1 MNNPTAPPLQSIYP
15 VLEGPQD
22 DQVLVATEQKTH
34 RLQHISRLQR
44 QLEEERDL
52 RAALYKK
59 YHRGV
64 NVLDG
69 IDTTLITV
77 SMGLGVG
84 GVGLLSTVVAAPVVL
99 GLEAGSLACGI
110 LAVAGK
116 YVGRRL
122 ATKAKKHDEIR
133 VLANCKLNT
142 VADHVSTA
150 LKDGEISDREFR
162 LVLDELAKYYGM
174 RDEIR
179 AGARKAHATV
189 ALDTATKNELLQRG
203 RTEAACHSC
212 ENTRMDIKP
221 ILLTPPTRVYVTPMR
236 LKKSPTSEPAAIKIY
251 NVQR

>member
-1 MNNPTAPPLQSIYP
+1 MNSPSIYP

-22 DQVLVATEQKTH
+22 DQVLVATEQKTCW
-34 RLQHISRLQR
+34 LQHISRLQR

-84 GVGLLSTVVAAPVVL
+84 GVGLLSTIVAAPVVL
-99 GLEAGSLACGI
+99 GLEAGSLVCGI
-110 LAVAGK
+110 LAVASK

-133 VLANCKLNT
+133 VLANSKLNT

-150 LKDGEISDREFR
+150 LKDGEISDQEFR
-162 LVLDELAKYYGM
+162 LVLDEWAKYSGM

-179 AGARKAHATV
+179 AGARKTHATV

-203 RTEAACHSC
+203 RTEARLSF
-212 ENTRMDIKP
+212 
-221 ILLTPPTRVYVTPMR
+221 MR
-236 LKKSPTSEPAAIKIY
+236 KLQDGP
-251 NVQR
+251 

>member
-1 MNNPTAPPLQSIYP
+1 MNNRSMWP
-15 VLEGPQD
+15 VLEGLQE
-22 DQVLVATEQKTH
+22 DQVLVANEH

-84 GVGLLSTVVAAPVVL
+84 GVGLLSTITAVPVVL
-99 GLEAGSLACGI
+99 SLGAGSLACGI

-122 ATKAKKHDEIR
+122 AIKAKKHDEIR
-133 VLANCKLNT
+133 VLANSKLNT
-142 VADHVSTA
+142 VADHISTA
-150 LKDGEISDREFR
+150 LKDGKISDPEFR
-162 LVLDELAKYYGM
+162 LVLDELAKYNSM
-174 RDEIR
+174 RNEIR
-179 AGARKAHATV
+179 TGARKAYDTV

-203 RTEAACHSC
+203 RSEARLSF
-212 ENTRMDIKP
+212 
-221 ILLTPPTRVYVTPMR
+221 MR
-236 LKKSPTSEPAAIKIY
+236 KL
-251 NVQR
+251 

>member
-15 VLEGPQD
+15 VLLEGPQY

-44 QLEEERDL
+44 QLEEERGL
-52 RAALYKK
+52 GAAVYKK
-59 YHRGV
+59 YHWGV

-122 ATKAKKHDEIR
+122 DTKAKKHDEIR
-133 VLANCKLNT
+133 VLANSKLNT

-179 AGARKAHATV
+179 AGARKAHATF

-203 RTEAACHSC
+203 RTEARLSF
-212 ENTRMDIKP
+212 
-221 ILLTPPTRVYVTPMR
+221 MR
-236 LKKSPTSEPAAIKIY
+236 KLQDGP
-251 NVQR
+251 

>member
-1 MNNPTAPPLQSIYP
+1 MKNRSIYP
-15 VLEGPQD
+15 VLEGLQE
-22 DQVLVATEQKTH
+22 DQVLVANEQKTY
-34 RLQHISRLQR
+34 RLQHISRLQQ
-44 QLEEERDL
+44 QLEKERDL

-84 GVGLLSTVVAAPVVL
+84 GVGLLSTIVAAPVVL

-133 VLANCKLNT
+133 VLADSKLNT

-150 LKDGEISDREFR
+150 LKDGEISDPEFR
-162 LVLDELAKYYGM
+162 LVLDELAKYNGM

-179 AGARKAHATV
+179 AGARKAYDTV

-203 RTEAACHSC
+203 RSEARLSF
-212 ENTRMDIKP
+212 
-221 ILLTPPTRVYVTPMR
+221 MR
-236 LKKSPTSEPAAIKIY
+236 KLQDGP
-251 NVQR
+251 

>member
-1 MNNPTAPPLQSIYP
+1 MNDPTAPPLQSIYP
-15 VLEGPQD
+15 VLEGPQE
-22 DQVLVATEQKTH
+22 DQVLVATEQKTY

-64 NVLDG
+64 NALDG

-77 SMGLGVG
+77 SMGLGVV
-84 GVGLLSTVVAAPVVL
+84 GVGLLSTIVAAPVVL

-110 LAVAGK
+110 LAVASK

-133 VLANCKLNT
+133 VLANSKLNT

-189 ALDTATKNELLQRG
+189 ALDTATKNELLQRR
-203 RTEAACHSC
+203 RTEARLSF
-212 ENTRMDIKP
+212 
-221 ILLTPPTRVYVTPMR
+221 MR
-236 LKKSPTSEPAAIKIY
+236 KLQDGP
-251 NVQR
+251 

>member
-1 MNNPTAPPLQSIYP
+1 MNDPTAPSLQSIYP
-15 VLEGPQD
+15 VLEGPQE
-22 DQVLVATEQKTH
+22 VLVVIEQY
-34 RLQHISRLQR
+34 RLQHISRLHR

-64 NVLDG
+64 NALDG

-84 GVGLLSTVVAAPVVL
+84 GVGLLSTIVAAPVVL

-133 VLANCKLNT
+133 VLANSKLNT

-179 AGARKAHATV
+179 AGARKAYATV

-203 RTEAACHSC
+203 RTEARLSF
-212 ENTRMDIKP
+212 
-221 ILLTPPTRVYVTPMR
+221 MR
-236 LKKSPTSEPAAIKIY
+236 KLQDGP
-251 NVQR
+251 

>member
-1 MNNPTAPPLQSIYP
+1 MNNRSIYP
-15 VLEGPQD
+15 VLEGLQE
-22 DQVLVATEQKTH
+22 DQVLVANEQKTY

-84 GVGLLSTVVAAPVVL
+84 GVGLLSTIVAAPVVL

-110 LAVAGK
+110 LAVASK

-133 VLANCKLNT
+133 VLANSKLNT

-150 LKDGEISDREFR
+150 LKDGEISDQEFR
-162 LVLDELAKYYGM
+162 LVLDEWAKYSGM

-179 AGARKAHATV
+179 ACARKTHATV
-189 ALDTATKNELLQRG
+189 ALDTATKKRASSA
-203 RTEAACHSC
+203 RT
-212 ENTRMDIKP
+212 N
-221 ILLTPPTRVYVTPMR
+221 
-236 LKKSPTSEPAAIKIY
+236 
-251 NVQR
+251 

>member
-1 MNNPTAPPLQSIYP
+1 M
-15 VLEGPQD
+15 
-22 DQVLVATEQKTH
+22 LVANEQKTY

-64 NVLDG
+64 NALDG
-69 IDTTLITV
+69 IDTTLIIV

-84 GVGLLSTVVAAPVVL
+84 GVGLLSTIVAAPVVL

-133 VLANCKLNT
+133 VLANSKLNT

-203 RTEAACHSC
+203 RTE
-212 ENTRMDIKP
+212 TRLSFMQKLQDGP
-221 ILLTPPTRVYVTPMR
+221 
-236 LKKSPTSEPAAIKIY
+236 
-251 NVQR
+251 

>member
-1 MNNPTAPPLQSIYP
+1 MNDPTAPPLQSIYP
-15 VLEGPQD
+15 VLEGPQE
-22 DQVLVATEQKTH
+22 VLVATKQY
-34 RLQHISRLQR
+34 RLQHISRLHR

-64 NVLDG
+64 NALDG

-84 GVGLLSTVVAAPVVL
+84 GVGLLSTIVAAPVVL
-99 GLEAGSLACGI
+99 GLEAGSLVCGI
-110 LAVAGK
+110 LAVASK

-133 VLANCKLNT
+133 VLANSKLNT

-179 AGARKAHATV
+179 AGARKTYATV
-189 ALDTATKNELLQRG
+189 ALDTAAKNELLQRG
-203 RTEAACHSC
+203 RTEARLSF
-212 ENTRMDIKP
+212 
-221 ILLTPPTRVYVTPMR
+221 MR
-236 LKKSPTSEPAAIKIY
+236 KLQDGP
-251 NVQR
+251 

>member
-84 GVGLLSTVVAAPVVL
+84 GVGLLSTIVAAPVVL

-133 VLANCKLNT
+133 VLAKGPSINSNVHHNPNNVRIDSDPLPPPLIRTAKTLT
-142 VADHVSTA
+142 LRWPFIIHGPVAH
-150 LKDGEISDREFR
+150 LCWGE
-162 LVLDELAKYYGM
+162 M
-174 RDEIR
+174 
-179 AGARKAHATV
+179 
-189 ALDTATKNELLQRG
+189 
-203 RTEAACHSC
+203 
-212 ENTRMDIKP
+212 
-221 ILLTPPTRVYVTPMR
+221 
-236 LKKSPTSEPAAIKIY
+236 
-251 NVQR
+251 

>member
-15 VLEGPQD
+15 VLEGPQY

-52 RAALYKK
+52 GAALYKK

-84 GVGLLSTVVAAPVVL
+84 GVGFLSTVVAATVVL

-133 VLANCKLNT
+133 VLANSKLNT

-189 ALDTATKNELLQRG
+189 ALDTATKNELIQRG
-203 RTEAACHSC
+203 RTEARLSF
-212 ENTRMDIKP
+212 
-221 ILLTPPTRVYVTPMR
+221 MR
-236 LKKSPTSEPAAIKIY
+236 KLQDGP
-251 NVQR
+251 

>member
-1 MNNPTAPPLQSIYP
+1 MNSPSIYP

-22 DQVLVATEQKTH
+22 DQVLVATEQKTC

-44 QLEEERDL
+44 QFEEERDL

-64 NVLDG
+64 NVLEC
-69 IDTTLITV
+69 IDTTLIIV

-84 GVGLLSTVVAAPVVL
+84 GVGLLSTIVAAPVVL
-99 GLEAGSLACGI
+99 GLEAGSLVCGI
-110 LAVAGK
+110 LAVASK

-133 VLANCKLNT
+133 VLANSKLNT

-150 LKDGEISDREFR
+150 LKDGEISDQEFR
-162 LVLDELAKYYGM
+162 LVLDEWAKYSGM

-179 AGARKAHATV
+179 AC
-189 ALDTATKNELLQRG
+189 ALDTATKKRASSG
-203 RTEAACHSC
+203 RTEARLSF
-212 ENTRMDIKP
+212 
-221 ILLTPPTRVYVTPMR
+221 MR
-236 LKKSPTSEPAAIKIY
+236 KLQDGP
-251 NVQR
+251 

>member
-1 MNNPTAPPLQSIYP
+1 M
-15 VLEGPQD
+15 
-22 DQVLVATEQKTH
+22 
-34 RLQHISRLQR
+34 
-44 QLEEERDL
+44 
-52 RAALYKK
+52 
-59 YHRGV
+59 

-84 GVGLLSTVVAAPVVL
+84 GVGLLSTIVAAPVVL

-122 ATKAKKHDEIR
+122 ATKAKKHNEIR
-133 VLANCKLNT
+133 VLANSKLNT

-174 RDEIR
+174 RDDIR
-179 AGARKAHATV
+179 AG
-189 ALDTATKNELLQRG
+189 ALDTATKKRASSARADRG
-203 RTEAACHSC
+203 PSVIHAKTPGWTLSLSFSRPHPRIC
-212 ENTRMDIKP
+212 NTKN
-221 ILLTPPTRVYVTPMR
+221 
-236 LKKSPTSEPAAIKIY
+236 SFS
-251 NVQR
+251 

>member
-1 MNNPTAPPLQSIYP
+1 MPPC
-15 VLEGPQD
+15 
-22 DQVLVATEQKTH
+22 T
-34 RLQHISRLQR
+34 
-44 QLEEERDL
+44 
-52 RAALYKK
+52 KK

-110 LAVAGK
+110 LAVAGT

-133 VLANCKLNT
+133 VLANSKLNT

-179 AGARKAHATV
+179 PGARKAHATV

-203 RTEAACHSC
+203 RTEARLSFMRKLQDGPLAYPSHA
-212 ENTRMDIKP
+212 
-221 ILLTPPTRVYVTPMR
+221 PTCNKKRFFLRSPMR
-236 LKKSPTSEPAAIKIY
+236 LKKSPTSEPAAI
-251 NVQR
+251 QRAAVDRPTRRHQEVRMGDIIMSRHIIV

>member
-22 DQVLVATEQKTH
+22 DQVLVATEQKTY

-64 NVLDG
+64 NALDG
-69 IDTTLITV
+69 IDTTLITT
-77 SMGLGVG
+77 SMSLGVG
-84 GVGLLSTVVAAPVVL
+84 GVALLSTVVAAPVVL

-133 VLANCKLNT
+133 VLANSKLNT

-179 AGARKAHATV
+179 TGARIAHATV

-203 RTEAACHSC
+203 RTEAHLSF
-212 ENTRMDIKP
+212 
-221 ILLTPPTRVYVTPMR
+221 MR
-236 LKKSPTSEPAAIKIY
+236 KLQDGP
-251 NVQR
+251 

>member
-1 MNNPTAPPLQSIYP
+1 MNNRSIYP
-15 VLEGPQD
+15 VLEGLQE
-22 DQVLVATEQKTH
+22 DQVLVATEQY

-64 NVLDG
+64 NALDG

-84 GVGLLSTVVAAPVVL
+84 GVGLLSTIVAAPVVL

-133 VLANCKLNT
+133 VLANSKLNT

-150 LKDGEISDREFR
+150 LKDGEISDRQFR

-203 RTEAACHSC
+203 RTEARLSF
-212 ENTRMDIKP
+212 
-221 ILLTPPTRVYVTPMR
+221 MR
-236 LKKSPTSEPAAIKIY
+236 KLQDGP
-251 NVQR
+251 

>member
-1 MNNPTAPPLQSIYP
+1 MNNPMAPPLQSIYP

-22 DQVLVATEQKTH
+22 DQVFVATEQKTC

-44 QLEEERDL
+44 LLEDERDI

-77 SMGLGVG
+77 SMGLR
-84 GVGLLSTVVAAPVVL
+84 VGLLSTIVAAPVVL

-116 YVGRRL
+116 YAGRRL

-133 VLANCKLNT
+133 VANSKLNT

-179 AGARKAHATV
+179 AGAKSTCYGCVRYRNKKRASSARANRGPPVIHA
-189 ALDTATKNELLQRG
+189 K
-203 RTEAACHSC
+203 
-212 ENTRMDIKP
+212 
-221 ILLTPPTRVYVTPMR
+221 TPGWTLSLSLSRPPPAYV
-236 LKKSPTSEPAAIKIY
+236 
-251 NVQR
+251 

>member
-1 MNNPTAPPLQSIYP
+1 MNNRSIYP
-15 VLEGPQD
+15 VLEGLQE
-22 DQVLVATEQKTH
+22 DQVLVANEQKTY

-84 GVGLLSTVVAAPVVL
+84 GGGVGLLSTIVAAPVVL

-133 VLANCKLNT
+133 VLANSKLNT

-150 LKDGEISDREFR
+150 LKDGEISDPEFS
-162 LVLDELAKYYGM
+162 LVLDELAKYNGM

-179 AGARKAHATV
+179 AGARKAYDTV

-203 RTEAACHSC
+203 RTEA
-212 ENTRMDIKP
+212 
-221 ILLTPPTRVYVTPMR
+221 R
-236 LKKSPTSEPAAIKIY
+236 LSFM
-251 NVQR
+251 QD

>member
-1 MNNPTAPPLQSIYP
+1 M
-15 VLEGPQD
+15 
-22 DQVLVATEQKTH
+22 LVATEQY

-44 QLEEERDL
+44 QLEEER
-52 RAALYKK
+52 AALYKK

-64 NVLDG
+64 NALDG

-84 GVGLLSTVVAAPVVL
+84 GVGLLSTIVAAPVVL

-116 YVGRRL
+116 YDGRRL

-133 VLANCKLNT
+133 VLANSKLNT

-203 RTEAACHSC
+203 RTEARLSF
-212 ENTRMDIKP
+212 
-221 ILLTPPTRVYVTPMR
+221 MR
-236 LKKSPTSEPAAIKIY
+236 KLQDGP
-251 NVQR
+251 

>member
-15 VLEGPQD
+15 VLEGPHD
-22 DQVLVATEQKTH
+22 DQVLVATEQKRH

-99 GLEAGSLACGI
+99 GLEAGYLACGI

-133 VLANCKLNT
+133 VLANSKLNT

-203 RTEAACHSC
+203 RTEARLSF
-212 ENTRMDIKP
+212 
-221 ILLTPPTRVYVTPMR
+221 MR
-236 LKKSPTSEPAAIKIY
+236 KLQDGY
-251 NVQR
+251 

>member
-15 VLEGPQD
+15 VLEGPQE
-22 DQVLVATEQKTH
+22 VLVAIEQY

-84 GVGLLSTVVAAPVVL
+84 GVGLLSTIVAAPVVL

-133 VLANCKLNT
+133 VLANSKLNT

-203 RTEAACHSC
+203 RTEARLSF
-212 ENTRMDIKP
+212 
-221 ILLTPPTRVYVTPMR
+221 MR
-236 LKKSPTSEPAAIKIY
+236 KLQDGP
-251 NVQR
+251 